1 MIRGEFVPGGAGDT
15 IDLGGF
21 MYNITAEDPMGQE
34 VVNLNKH
41 VTPTIQ
47 QPTQTFTF
55 IQAQGVQSGGS
66 NHGPMILNQSHASNL
81 NQNVI
86 GIPVSLAAS
95 GISGN
100 ISGHVSSPVP
110 KKQIPRNQWHQKTQ
124 VSANQ
129 NHGKKQPIKII
140 RKYGNIFCNKLFFEL
155 F

>member
-21 MYNITAEDPMGQE
+21 IYNITADDPMGQE
-34 VVNLNKH
+34 VINLNKH

-55 IQAQGVQSGGS
+55 IQAQGVQSGAS

-95 GISGN
+95 GMSGN
-100 ISGHVSSPVP
+100 ISGIYSL
-110 KKQIPRNQWHQKTQ
+110 K
-124 VSANQ
+124 
-129 NHGKKQPIKII
+129 
-140 RKYGNIFCNKLFFEL
+140 
-155 F
+155 

>member
-21 MYNITAEDPMGQE
+21 IYNITAEDPMGQE
-34 VVNLNKH
+34 VINLNKH

-55 IQAQGVQSGGS
+55 IQAQGVQSGTS

-95 GISGN
+95 GISGSM
-100 ISGHVSSPVP
+100 SGHVSSPVP

-129 NHGKKQPIKII
+129 SHGKKQPIKII

>member
-34 VVNLNKH
+34 VINLNKH

-100 ISGHVSSPVP
+100 ISGHVSSSVP